1 MNYTGH
7 MTGDSHPSYNSA
19 GGIVGNDW
27 QIVGIGDFDGNYVSD
42 ILWRHSSGPL
52 AVWTIRNGQFYNQM
66 DVRGGAHKW
75 PLGSSNPND
84 WSVSGVGDFNGDHY
98 DDILWRHNNGE
109 TAIWIN
115 RYEGYYRHW
124 PEGAPG
130 LDWQIAGVADFNGD
144 RRSDILWRNT
154 DGTLAVWLMNGNL
167 HTDDYSLGPTQ
178 DWKIQKTGDFNGD
191 KYADILWRN
200 TDGTLAILVYV
211 WRINF
216 GQAYPG
222 IVDNYWGVTSVA
234 NFGKEPPGL
243 RGRES
248 D

>member
-1 MNYTGH
+1 MVSFTIKWMLEVAHINGH
-7 MTGDSHPSYNSA
+7 LVLVIQM
-19 GGIVGNDW
+19 
-27 QIVGIGDFDGNYVSD
+27 IG
-42 ILWRHSSGPL
+42 LL
-52 AVWTIRNGQFYNQM
+52 A
-66 DVRGGAHKW
+66 
-75 PLGSSNPND
+75 
-84 WSVSGVGDFNGDHY
+84 GVGDFNGNHY

-200 TDGTLAILVYV
+200 TDGTLAIWFMYGGYD
-211 WRINF
+211 F

-234 NFGKEPPGL
+234 NFGKSPGL
-243 RGRES
+243 RGES
-248 D
+248 LIEPTRYYGLSLNVLHVHFIHWTLCCLLI